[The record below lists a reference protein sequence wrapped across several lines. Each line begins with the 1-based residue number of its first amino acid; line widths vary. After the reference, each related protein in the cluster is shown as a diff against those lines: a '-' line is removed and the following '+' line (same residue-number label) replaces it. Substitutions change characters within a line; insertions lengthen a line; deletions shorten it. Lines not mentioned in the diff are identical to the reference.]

1 MLWIFLIAFSIEP
14 SLKENQK
21 NPSFFDKTLEVPQKT
36 KVFTGYID
44 MPNDTFVFTHFPTGK
59 YPHAIVYKH
68 EIVATKSEQK
78 TIIKNAANRQ
88 MAVRII
94 GNIYS
99 NENRSSIIIDAITI
113 LDLENN

>member
-21 NPSFFDKTLEVPQKT
+21 NPSFFDKTLEVPQNT

-44 MPNDTFVFTHFPTGK
+44 VSSDTFVFTHFPTGK

-78 TIIKNAANRQ
+78 IIIKNAANRQ
-88 MAVRII
+88 VAVRII
-94 GNIYS
+94 GNISS
-99 NENRSSIIIDAITI
+99 NENTSTITIGAIKI